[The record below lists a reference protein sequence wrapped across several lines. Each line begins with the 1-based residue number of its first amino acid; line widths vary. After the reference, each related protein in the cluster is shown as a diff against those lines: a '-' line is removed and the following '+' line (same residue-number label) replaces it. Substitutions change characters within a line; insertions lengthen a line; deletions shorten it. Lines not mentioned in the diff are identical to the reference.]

1 MITRITEGEHKSKP
15 VSRARSTS
23 TTDPEHVKAMDGRV
37 RKAYDAA
44 RDALEHL
51 SRPGAYTRLEF
62 SHIDRMLARIVDP
75 PTDAKQKN
83 NRRGIAMVK
92 RWMLED
98 GAAVILLETFG
109 QLCWRF
115 VDLSAE
121 QIAAFRR
128 GLYLLPEY
136 RTLLRDSRLSAA
148 VVARL
153 WKIRENKARAC
164 SEFVKDLEGS
174 NFPTPSSSVTVY

>member
-1 MITRITEGEHKSKP
+1 MITRIAEGEPKSKL
-15 VSRARSTS
+15 VNRARSTS
-23 TTDPEHVKAMDGRV
+23 TIDPEHVKAMDGRV
-37 RKAYDAA
+37 RKAYEAA

-98 GAAVILLETFG
+98 GAAVILLETLG

-128 GLYLLPEY
+128 SLHLIPEY
-136 RTLLRDSRLSAA
+136 RTLLRDSRLSAT
-148 VVARL
+148 VIARL

-164 SEFVKDLEGS
+164 SEFVKDLEGERYL
-174 NFPTPSSSVTVY
+174 TPKNLAVL